1 MCCSNA
7 EVFGSLVRHTNAAGL
22 DLRWMLGRNPSGMFR
37 LKPIADKSAL
47 IGCFD
52 GGELASGEAGA
63 R

>member
-1 MCCSNA
+1 MDVGPNTTS
-7 EVFGSLVRHTNAAGL
+7 
-22 DLRWMLGRNPSGMFR
+22 SGMFR

-47 IGCFD
+47 SAALD